1 MRRLLAISLLLLFLS
16 CLVYSEQRYII
27 TETQLNSLEATIKK
41 DAEIMKKQQK
51 QLEKLERNNEL
62 LSRIVIGETC
72 IIITIPAI
80 CMIGY
85 LWQKN
90 K

>member
-16 CLVYSEQRYII
+16 SLVYSEQRYII
-27 TETQLNSLEATIKK
+27 TETQLNSLEATIRK

-72 IIITIPAI
+72 IIITIPSI
-80 CMIGY
+80 CLIGY